1 MKQFIT
7 AQKAL
12 QLTNRNQLSGVD
24 NNRQPLLNDL
34 ATIISDTIIS
44 NAKLG
49 FQHVFISYE
58 QKDIL
63 ECLNQHNAQ
72 IQDLPILFKE
82 VIDVILNQPNPKFG
96 DYIFQH
102 KYISVNTPGIENT
115 YGWYIVWGQLNVNDV
130 LNGGTDLD

>member
-1 MKQFIT
+1 MEQFIT

-12 QLTNRNQLSGVD
+12 QLTNRNQLSGVH

-34 ATIISDTIIS
+34 ATIISDAIIL

-63 ECLNQHNAQ
+63 ECLNLVEYN
-72 IQDLPILFKE
+72 DFSSY
-82 VIDVILNQPNPKFG
+82 
-96 DYIFQH
+96 DYGIGTSWR
-102 KYISVNTPGIENT
+102 ISC
-115 YGWYIVWGQLNVNDV
+115 
-130 LNGGTDLD
+130 

>member
-12 QLTNRNQLSGVD
+12 QLTNRNQLSGVH

-34 ATIISDTIIS
+34 ATIISDAIIS
-44 NAKLG
+44 NAELG
-49 FQHVFISYE
+49 FQHVFISYK
-58 QKDIL
+58 QNDIL

-72 IQDLPILFKE
+72 IQDLPILFTE
-82 VIDVILNQPNPKFG
+82 VIDVILNQPNPKPG

-102 KYISVNTPGIENT
+102 KYISTDTPGIENT
-115 YGWYIVWGQLNVNDV
+115 HGWYIIWGQLNANDV
-130 LNGGTDLD
+130 INGGTDLD

>member
-1 MKQFIT
+1 MEQFIT

-12 QLTNRNQLSGVD
+12 QLTNRNQLLGVR

-34 ATIISDTIIS
+34 AGIISNAIIA

-49 FQHVFISYE
+49 FQHVFISY
-58 QKDIL
+58 KRDDIL
-63 ECLNQHNAQ
+63 ECLHQHNAQ

-82 VIDVILNQPNPKFG
+82 VIDAILNQPNPKLG
-96 DYIFQH
+96 DYVFRRN
-102 KYISVNTPGIENT
+102 YVDADTPGIENT

-130 LNGGTDLD
+130 INGGTDLD